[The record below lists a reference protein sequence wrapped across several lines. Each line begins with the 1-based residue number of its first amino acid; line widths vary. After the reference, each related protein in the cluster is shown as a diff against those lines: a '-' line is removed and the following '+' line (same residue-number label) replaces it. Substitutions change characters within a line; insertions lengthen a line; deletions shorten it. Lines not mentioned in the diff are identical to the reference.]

1 MYKINDFTDELIRGN
16 LYASV
21 LQKVDKDENSP
32 LYVEK
37 KICKRKRN
45 GLIEWLVKF
54 EGWPD
59 EYNSWIPERDI
70 A

>member
-1 MYKINDFTDELIRGN
+1 MYKINEFTDELIRGN
-16 LYASV
+16 FYASV